1 MRASPSCTAKG
12 ARARGISRT
21 RRCERR
27 VDGEHR
33 GESERLGDA
42 ALVTGAEEHR
52 ARRRLERQLREEAA
66 AWLDEPAVGAECP
79 ERIQRLKRACERGGR
94 RR

>member
-1 MRASPSCTAKG
+1 MDS
-12 ARARGISRT
+12 
-21 RRCERR
+21 
-27 VDGEHR
+27 EHR

-79 ERIQRLKRACERGGR
+79 ERIQQLKRACERGGR